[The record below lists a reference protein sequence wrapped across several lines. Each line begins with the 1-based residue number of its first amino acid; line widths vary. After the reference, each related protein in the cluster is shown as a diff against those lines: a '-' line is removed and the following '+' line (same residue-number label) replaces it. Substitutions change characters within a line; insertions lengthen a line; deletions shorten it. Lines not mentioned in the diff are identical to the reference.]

1 MNVNTRRLLVLL
13 ALLAAIGLPGG
24 ALQALCVG
32 RSCDAGTNEAPRVPF
47 CPLDAK
53 LRQLI
58 ANGYREGRS
67 ADVLGVA
74 GYVPIFTELGGTK
87 IAWPS
92 ANNDTRVPVVF
103 WGSGVASGAAMPRN
117 VGLDRIAPTVSE
129 ILAFDRPFP
138 DVRSGEPIEEVAA
151 RTGSRPRLVLL
162 IAWAS
167 TGTADLEDNPKA
179 WPYVRSLIESGVGT
193 LDATTGS
200 LPLDPAA
207 TLTTIGTGGL
217 PSQHGITGSFVRND
231 VSGSH
236 AGEVHEAFADGAPVH
251 VIATLADDLEEHA
264 DPRTLVGLVA
274 ADERDRGLVGGGWY
288 PGQDPVDVV
297 YGDTAAAPLAV
308 DVDLES
314 GYGADAV
321 SDLIGVVLHG
331 GIHRLDRLTR
341 EIVRSSERATNRSVL
356 VVVTGTGTS
365 ERHRLAMPDTTLVDA
380 VEDAVPGTRRVVEA
394 TVAGGVYLD
403 QAVLTETAVTGR
415 AAADAMLDVTSSNG
429 ETMMVD
435 AFQGFA
441 VSFSR
446 YC

>member
-1 MNVNTRRLLVLL
+1 VNTRRLLVLL
-13 ALLAAIGLPGG
+13 AVLAAIGLPAG

-32 RSCDAGTNEAPRVPF
+32 RSCDAGTNETPRVPF
-47 CPLDAK
+47 CPLDPK

-74 GYVPIFTELGGTK
+74 GDVPIFTELGGAK

-92 ANNDTRVPVVF
+92 ANADPRVPVVF
-103 WGSGVASGAAMPRN
+103 WGSGVASGAMPRN

-138 DVRSGEPIEEVAA
+138 DVRSGEPIDGVAA

-167 TGTADLEDNPKA
+167 TGTAGLEDDPNA
-179 WPYVRSLIESGVGT
+179 WPYLRSLMDDGVGT

-231 VSGSH
+231 VTGSH

-297 YGDTAAAPLAV
+297 FGDTAAAPLAV

-331 GIHRLDRLTR
+331 GIHRLDRLTG
-341 EIVRSSERATNRSVL
+341 EIVRSAERATNRSVL
-356 VVVTGTGTS
+356 VVVAGTGTS
-365 ERHRLAMPDTTLVDA
+365 ERHRLAMPDTTLLDG

-394 TVAGGVYLD
+394 TVAGGVYLE

-415 AAADAMLDVTSSNG
+415 AAADAMLDVTGSNG

>member
-1 MNVNTRRLLVLL
+1 VNTRRLLVLI
-13 ALLAAIGLPGG
+13 AVLAAIGLPAG

-32 RSCDAGTNEAPRVPF
+32 RSCDAGMNETPRVPF
-47 CPLDAK
+47 CPLDAE
-53 LRQLI
+53 LRRLI

-74 GYVPIFTELGGTK
+74 GDAPIFTELGGAR

-92 ANNDTRVPVVF
+92 ANPDTRVPVVF
-103 WGSGVASGAAMPRN
+103 WGSGVAPGAAMPRN

-129 ILAFDRPFP
+129 ILSFDRPFP
-138 DVRSGEPIEEVAA
+138 EVRSGERIGGVAA

-167 TGTADLEDNPKA
+167 TGTADLEDDPNA
-179 WPYVRSLIESGVGT
+179 WPYLRSLMDDGVGT
-193 LDATTGS
+193 LDAATGS

-231 VSGSH
+231 VSGPH
-236 AGEVHEAFADGAPVH
+236 AGEVHEAFAEDAPVH

-288 PGQDPVDVV
+288 RGQDPVDVV
-297 YGDTAAAPLAV
+297 FGDTAAAPLAV
-308 DVDLES
+308 DVELAS

-331 GIHRLDRLTR
+331 GIHRLDRLTG
-341 EIVRSSERATNRSVL
+341 EIVRSAERATNRSVL
-356 VVVTGTGTS
+356 VVVAGTS
-365 ERHRLAMPDTTLVDA
+365 ERHRLAIPDTTLVDA

-403 QAVLTETAVTGR
+403 QAVLTETAVPGR
-415 AAADAMLDVTSSNG
+415 AAADAMFDVTGSNG

>member
-1 MNVNTRRLLVLL
+1 
-13 ALLAAIGLPGG
+13 
-24 ALQALCVG
+24 
-32 RSCDAGTNEAPRVPF
+32 
-47 CPLDAK
+47 
-53 LRQLI
+53 
-58 ANGYREGRS
+58 
-67 ADVLGVA
+67 
-74 GYVPIFTELGGTK
+74 
-87 IAWPS
+87 
-92 ANNDTRVPVVF
+92 
-103 WGSGVASGAAMPRN
+103 MPRN

-138 DVRSGEPIEEVAA
+138 DVRSGERIGGVAA

-162 IAWAS
+162 IAWAE
-167 TGTADLEDNPKA
+167 TGTADLEDNPNA
-179 WPYVRSLIESGVGT
+179 WPYLRSLMDDGVGT

-297 YGDTAAAPLAV
+297 FGDTAAAPLAV

-341 EIVRSSERATNRSVL
+341 EIVRSTERATNRSVL
-356 VVVTGTGTS
+356 VVVAGTGSS
-365 ERHRLAMPDTTLVDA
+365 ENHRLAMPDRTLVDA
-380 VEDAVPGTRRVVEA
+380 VEDAVPGARRVVEA

-403 QAVLTETAVTGR
+403 QTVLTETAVTGR

>member
-1 MNVNTRRLLVLL
+1 MNTRRLLVLL
-13 ALLAAIGLPGG
+13 AVLGAIGLPAG

-32 RSCDAGTNEAPRVPF
+32 RSCDAGTNDTPRVPF

-53 LRQLI
+53 LRKLI

-74 GYVPIFTELGGTK
+74 GDVPIFTELGGTR

-92 ANNDTRVPVVF
+92 ANADTRVPVVF
-103 WGSGVASGAAMPRN
+103 WGAGVASGAAVPRN

-138 DVRSGEPIEEVAA
+138 DVRSGERIEGVAA
-151 RTGSRPRLVLL
+151 RTRSRPRLVLL

-167 TGTADLEDNPKA
+167 TGTADLEDDPNG
-179 WPYVRSLIESGVGT
+179 WPYLRTLMNDGVGT
-193 LDATTGS
+193 MDAVTGS

-236 AGEVHEAFADGAPVH
+236 AGEVHEAFAEDAPVH

-297 YGDTAAAPLAV
+297 FGDTAAAPLAV

-321 SDLIGVVLHG
+321 TDLIGVVLHG
-331 GIHRLDRLTR
+331 RIHRLDRLTG
-341 EIVRSSERATNRSVL
+341 EIVRSAERATNRSVL
-356 VVVTGTGTS
+356 VVVAGTGTS
-365 ERHRLAMPDTTLVDA
+365 ERHRLAIPDMTLVNA

-394 TVAGGVYLD
+394 AVAGGMYLD
-403 QAVLTETAVTGR
+403 QAVLTETGVPGR
-415 AAADAMLDVTSSNG
+415 AAADAMFDVTGSNG